1 MVAGEDRARTRR
13 RQCAPSRHRLPTTRI
28 VPAGSLGG
36 EPQRQYE
43 ANQNSQGTPQGP
55 ALGASD
61 ALLSLGGLAK
71 SRLTPQP
78 TLQEN
83 TTLTL
88 TLTLSV

>member
-1 MVAGEDRARTRR
+1 MVADADRPRTRR

-28 VPAGSLGG
+28 VTAGSLGG

-43 ANQNSQGTPQGP
+43 ANQNSRGTPQGP

-71 SRLTPQP
+71 SRFTPQP

-88 TLTLSV
+88 SV